1 MTSYEPYPTVEI
13 DGASFNSDYALSSVR
28 ISSGRK
34 DVLNQPEPSYA
45 SIELWTDASQPL
57 DVEIAD
63 SLTVSINKGTTG
75 TQTIFT
81 GTISDISISLPQ
93 YGDIG
98 SIARYNVTA
107 VGALALLNKRL
118 AGTSGYA
125 KEFDGTRILNI
136 LSEAFLTEWDDL
148 DTVTT
153 WADLPND
160 VTWLS
165 YDATSLALVDD
176 LTANVDVPGQYELK
190 AYPSGSGGGE
200 ANAYVLAKE
209 AAQSGRGV
217 LWEDGEGGL
226 HYNDYAARAL
236 ATPYPLTPDD
246 LLANGLSSNMQW
258 GQIVNDV
265 TLTYGGSGGGGG
277 GGGGSVNAQDQQSKI
292 LYGQLAASK
301 ETILF
306 NESDAQDQAEAYLAS
321 RAYPRNYPAVFT
333 VPLHS
338 PTVTDATRDQLA
350 AVYSGLRVSTNALP
364 AVFGATF
371 DGFVEGW
378 EWNLTRYTAD
388 LSLFVSAYSETY
400 ESQIWL
406 QVPNTTTWNTYNPA
420 TIWEDA

>member
-1 MTSYEPYPTVEI
+1 
-13 DGASFNSDYALSSVR
+13 
-28 ISSGRK
+28 
-34 DVLNQPEPSYA
+34 
-45 SIELWTDASQPL
+45 
-57 DVEIAD
+57 
-63 SLTVSINKGTTG
+63 
-75 TQTIFT
+75 
-81 GTISDISISLPQ
+81 
-93 YGDIG
+93 
-98 SIARYNVTA
+98 

-118 AGTSGYA
+118 AGTLGFA

-176 LTANVDVPGQYELK
+176 LTTNVDVPGQYELK

-200 ANAYVLAKE
+200 ANAYELAKI

-226 HYNDYAARAL
+226 HYDDYAARAL

-265 TLTYGGSGGGGG
+265 TLTYGGGGG

-292 LYGQLAASK
+292 LYGQLAATK
-301 ETILF
+301 DTILF

-338 PTVTDATRDQLA
+338 PTVSDATRDQLA
-350 AVYSGLRVSTNALP
+350 SVYSGLRVSTNALP

-388 LSLFVSAYSETY
+388 LALFVSAYSETY

-420 TIWEDA
+420 TIWENV

>member
-13 DGASFNSDYALSSVR
+13 DGGIFYPDNTLSSVR

-57 DVEIAD
+57 DVELSDA
-63 SLTVSINKGTTG
+63 LTVSINKGTTG

-98 SIARYNVTA
+98 SIARYSVTA

-118 AGTSGYA
+118 AGTDGYA

-136 LSEAFLTEWDDL
+136 LTEAFITEWDDL

-153 WADLPND
+153 WADLPNG
-160 VTWLS
+160 VTWAS
-165 YDATSLALVDD
+165 YDAESIALVDD
-176 LTANVDVPGQYELK
+176 LTANVDVPGQYELT
-190 AYPSGSGGGE
+190 AYAAAE
-200 ANAYVLAKE
+200 TNAYEIAKT

-217 LWEDGEGGL
+217 LWEDGIGGL
-226 HYNDYAARAL
+226 HYDDYASRAL
-236 ATPYPLTPDD
+236 ATPYALTADD
-246 LLANGLSSNMQW
+246 LLANGLSSNSQW
-258 GQIVNDV
+258 GEIVNDV
-265 TLTYGGSGGGGG
+265 TIVYKNGQTK
-277 GGGGSVNAQDQQSKI
+277 NAQDQQSKI

-301 ETILF
+301 TTTLE
-306 NESDAQDQAEAYLAS
+306 NGSDAEEQAEAYLYS

-350 AVYSGLRVSTNALP
+350 AVYSGLRISTNELP

-420 TIWEDA
+420 TIWENA

>member
-13 DGASFNSDYALSSVR
+13 DGASFDLEYALSSVR
-28 ISSGRK
+28 ISSGRR
-34 DVLNQPEPSYA
+34 DVLNQPEPTYA

-98 SIARYNVTA
+98 SIARYSVTA

-136 LSEAFLTEWDDL
+136 LTEAFVTEWDDL

-200 ANAYVLAKE
+200 ANAYELAKI

-217 LWEDGEGGL
+217 LWEDGLGGL
-226 HYNDYAARAL
+226 HYDDYAARAL

-265 TLTYGGSGGGGG
+265 TLTYG

-338 PTVTDATRDQLA
+338 PTVSDATRDQLA

-364 AVFGATF
+364 AVFGQTF

-420 TIWEDA
+420 TIWENA

>member
-1 MTSYEPYPTVEI
+1 MTDYEPYPTVEI
-13 DGASFNSDYALSSVR
+13 DGGIFYPDNTLSSVR

-45 SIELWTDASQPL
+45 SIELWTDANDPL
-57 DVEIAD
+57 DVELSD

-81 GTISDISISLPQ
+81 GTISDISISLPE

-98 SIARYNVTA
+98 SIARYSVTA
-107 VGALALLNKRL
+107 VGALALLNKRV
-118 AGTSGYA
+118 AGVSGYA

-136 LSEAFLTEWDDL
+136 LTEAFVTEWDDL
-148 DTVTT
+148 DSVTT
-153 WADLPND
+153 WEDLPNG
-160 VTWLS
+160 VTWDS

-190 AYPSGSGGGE
+190 AYSDGD
-200 ANAYVLAKE
+200 ANAYEIAKD

-217 LWEDGEGGL
+217 LWEDGIGGL
-226 HYNDYAARAL
+226 HYDDYAARAL
-236 ATPYPLTPDD
+236 ATPYELTQDD
-246 LLANGLSSNMQW
+246 LLANGLSSNSQW
-258 GQIVNDV
+258 GEIVNDV
-265 TLTYGGSGGGGG
+265 TIVYKNGQSA
-277 GGGGSVNAQDQQSKI
+277 NAQDQQSKI

-301 ETILF
+301 TTQLENL
-306 NESDAQDQAEAYLAS
+306 SDAEEQAEAYLYS

-338 PTVTDATRDQLA
+338 PTVSDATRDQLA
-350 AVYSGLRVSTNALP
+350 AVYSGLRISTSDLP

-400 ESQIWL
+400 ESAIWL
-406 QVPNTTTWNTYNPA
+406 QVPNTTTWNTYDPT
-420 TIWEDA
+420 TIWENA

>member
-1 MTSYEPYPTVEI
+1 MTEYEPYPTVEI
-13 DGASFNSDYALSSVR
+13 DGGIFYPDNTLSSIR

-45 SIELWTDASQPL
+45 SIELWTDASAPL
-57 DVEIAD
+57 DVELSD
-63 SLTVSINKGTTG
+63 SLTVSINKGTSG

-118 AGTSGYA
+118 AGTDGYA

-136 LSEAFLTEWDDL
+136 LTEAFVTEWDDL

-153 WADLPND
+153 WAGLPNG
-160 VTWLS
+160 VTWES
-165 YDATSLALVDD
+165 YDAESIALVDD
-176 LTANVDVPGQYELK
+176 LTANIDVPGQYELT
-190 AYPSGSGGGE
+190 AYAAAE
-200 ANAYVLAKE
+200 ANAYEIAKT

-217 LWEDGEGGL
+217 LWEDGIGGI
-226 HYNDYAARAL
+226 HYDDYASRAL
-236 ATPYPLTPDD
+236 ATPYALTADD
-246 LLANGLSSNMQW
+246 LLANGLSSNSQW
-258 GQIVNDV
+258 GEIVNDV
-265 TLTYGGSGGGGG
+265 TIVYKNGQTK
-277 GGGGSVNAQDQQSKI
+277 NAQDQQSKI

-301 ETILF
+301 TTTLE
-306 NESDAQDQAEAYLAS
+306 NGSDAEEQAEAYLYS

-350 AVYSGLRVSTNALP
+350 AVYSGLRISTNELP
-364 AVFGATF
+364 AVFGQTF

-400 ESQIWL
+400 ESQVWL

-420 TIWEDA
+420 TIWENA

>member
-1 MTSYEPYPTVEI
+1 MTTYEPYPTVEI
-13 DGASFNSDYALSSVR
+13 DGASFNPEYALSSVR

-57 DVEIAD
+57 DVELSD

-75 TQTIFT
+75 TQTVFT

-98 SIARYNVTA
+98 SIARYSVTA

-118 AGTSGYA
+118 AGTLGFA

-136 LSEAFLTEWDDL
+136 LTEAFVTEWDDL

-190 AYPSGSGGGE
+190 AYPSGSGGGQ
-200 ANAYVLAKE
+200 ANAYELAQQ

-226 HYNDYAARAL
+226 HYDDYAARAL

-301 ETILF
+301 DTILF

-338 PTVTDATRDQLA
+338 PTVSDATRDQLA
-350 AVYSGLRVSTNALP
+350 AVYSGLRISTSDLP
-364 AVFGATF
+364 AVFGQTF

-420 TIWEDA
+420 TIWENA

>member
-13 DGASFNSDYALSSVR
+13 DGGIFYPDNTLSSVR

-57 DVEIAD
+57 DVELSDA
-63 SLTVSINKGTTG
+63 LTVSINKGTTG

-98 SIARYNVTA
+98 SIARYSVTA

-118 AGTSGYA
+118 AGTDGYA

-136 LSEAFLTEWDDL
+136 LTEAFITEWDDL

-153 WADLPND
+153 WADLPNG
-160 VTWLS
+160 VTWAS
-165 YDATSLALVDD
+165 YDAESIALVDD
-176 LTANVDVPGQYELK
+176 LTANVDVPGQYELT
-190 AYPSGSGGGE
+190 AYAAAE
-200 ANAYVLAKE
+200 ANAYEIAKT

-217 LWEDGEGGL
+217 LWEDGIGGL
-226 HYNDYAARAL
+226 HYDDYASRAL
-236 ATPYPLTPDD
+236 ATPYALTADD
-246 LLANGLSSNMQW
+246 LLANGLSSNSQW
-258 GQIVNDV
+258 GEIVNDV
-265 TLTYGGSGGGGG
+265 TIVYKNGQTE
-277 GGGGSVNAQDQQSKI
+277 NAQDQQSKI

-301 ETILF
+301 TTIL
-306 NESDAQDQAEAYLAS
+306 EKGIDAQEQAEAYLYS

-350 AVYSGLRVSTNALP
+350 AVYSGLRISTNELP
-364 AVFGATF
+364 AVFGQTF

-400 ESQIWL
+400 ESAIWL
-406 QVPNTTTWNTYNPA
+406 QVPNTTTWNTYNPT
-420 TIWEDA
+420 TIWENA

>member
-13 DGASFNSDYALSSVR
+13 DGGIFYPDNTLSSVR

-57 DVEIAD
+57 DVELSD

-98 SIARYNVTA
+98 SIARYSVTA

-118 AGTSGYA
+118 AGTDGYA

-136 LSEAFLTEWDDL
+136 LTEAFVTEWDDL

-153 WADLPND
+153 WAGLPNG
-160 VTWLS
+160 VTWAS
-165 YDATSLALVDD
+165 YDAESIALVDD
-176 LTANVDVPGQYELK
+176 LTANVDVPGQYELT
-190 AYPSGSGGGE
+190 AYAAAE
-200 ANAYVLAKE
+200 ANAYEIAKT

-217 LWEDGEGGL
+217 LWEDGIGGL
-226 HYNDYAARAL
+226 HYDDYASRAL
-236 ATPYPLTPDD
+236 ATPYALTADD
-246 LLANGLSSNMQW
+246 LLANGLSSNSQW
-258 GQIVNDV
+258 GEIVNDV
-265 TLTYGGSGGGGG
+265 TIVYKNGQTK
-277 GGGGSVNAQDQQSKI
+277 NAQDQQSKI

-301 ETILF
+301 TTTLE
-306 NESDAQDQAEAYLAS
+306 NGSDAEEQAEAYLYS

-350 AVYSGLRVSTNALP
+350 AVYSGLRISTNELP
-364 AVFGATF
+364 AVFGQTF

-400 ESQIWL
+400 ESQVWL

-420 TIWEDA
+420 TIWENA